1 MADGKDAKAGKA
13 GKGGGKGADAA
24 KGGGD
29 GSIVLPFADDFHVH
43 LRQGDMMKAVVL
55 RRDRERERSGRRLG
69 VVSRFSFAYLTS
81 SNTKSSFSENETFPE
96 HAFIP

>member
-29 GSIVLPFADDFHVH
+29 DSIVLPFADDFHVH

-55 RRDRERERSGRRLG
+55 RRDREREKGAAAGLP
-69 VVSRFSFAYLTS
+69 SFLD
-81 SNTKSSFSENETFPE
+81 F
-96 HAFIP
+96 HLHV